1 MEYSIVSR
9 SINSIS
15 IKSILILA
23 TLLAGF
29 PSGLHAEPISAPV
42 KTDINS
48 SKPEVSPSPNPPASL
63 TPTQKVVS
71 PSIANPV
78 TTPTTTTT
86 KPETPVADVVNLVLK
101 LQEKRVYV
109 YRGEKLLAKYP
120 VAIGKKDWETPVGE
134 WQVMEKLK
142 NPAWTNFKNGKVV
155 KAGKDNPLG
164 QRWIGFWTDGQ
175 DVIGFHGTPDIK
187 SIGKAVSHGCV
198 RMYNRDVKAL
208 YPLVKVGTIV
218 TVVEK

>member
-1 MEYSIVSR
+1 MSQFT
-9 SINSIS
+9 NSIS
-15 IKSILILA
+15 IKSILILS
-23 TLLAGF
+23 TLLASF
-29 PSGLHAEPISAPV
+29 PIGLHAEPISAPV

-48 SKPEVSPSPNPPASL
+48 SKPAVSPAPNPPESL
-63 TPTQKVVS
+63 TPAQKTAS
-71 PSIANPV
+71 PPFANPV

-86 KPETPVADVVNLVLK
+86 KPETPVVDVVNLVLK

-109 YRGEKLLAKYP
+109 YKGEKLLAKYP

-175 DVIGFHGTPDIK
+175 DVIGFHGTPDTK
-187 SIGKAVSHGCV
+187 SIGKAASHGCV